1 MNTPHSPPQAPWRV
15 VCLCA
20 QWCDVCQ
27 QYRAVFAHVATNFAR
42 HGFVWLD
49 IEEREAV
56 VADLDIETFPTL
68 LIAQGAQARFFGPL
82 PPQSQ
87 PLVRLLQAL
96 EQAADDAMPPD
107 AAAQD
112 LWQRVLAAD
121 GLPPHLPCMPHDP
134 QPD

>member
-27 QYRAVFAHVATNFAR
+27 QYRAVFA
-42 HGFVWLD
+42 
-49 IEEREAV
+49 EREAV